1 MGNTALPRFGDD
13 QTQDLIN
20 RLEIAIQAL
29 EANPLSGLR
38 VLPPIAFPAFPPT
51 LRVYHGLGRVPQGW
65 LVVKNGVFI
74 SFADLTT
81 PTNETDP
88 GNYAVLACNQATTLT
103 LAVF

>member
-1 MGNTALPRFGDD
+1 
-13 QTQDLIN
+13 
-20 RLEIAIQAL
+20 
-29 EANPLSGLR
+29 
-38 VLPPIAFPAFPPT
+38 
-51 LRVYHGLGRVPQGW
+51 
-65 LVVKNGVFI
+65 VVKNGVFI